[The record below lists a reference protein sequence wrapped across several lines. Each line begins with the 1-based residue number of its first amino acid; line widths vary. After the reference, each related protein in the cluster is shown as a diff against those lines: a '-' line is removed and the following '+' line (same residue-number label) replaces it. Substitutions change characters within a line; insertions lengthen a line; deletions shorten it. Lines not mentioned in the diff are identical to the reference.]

1 MAFFVFVIKIY
12 NNNVPR
18 NSLADVHQP
27 NDKKK
32 VTTEIL
38 NKKKYYVHF
47 NDLFY
52 EKKNIKNNNHK
63 KS

>member
-1 MAFFVFVIKIY
+1 MY
-12 NNNVPR
+12 QETL
-18 NSLADVHQP
+18 LADVHQTERWRV
-27 NDKKK
+27 KK

-38 NKKKYYVHF
+38 NKKNYYVHF

-52 EKKNIKNNNHK
+52 KKKIKNNNHK